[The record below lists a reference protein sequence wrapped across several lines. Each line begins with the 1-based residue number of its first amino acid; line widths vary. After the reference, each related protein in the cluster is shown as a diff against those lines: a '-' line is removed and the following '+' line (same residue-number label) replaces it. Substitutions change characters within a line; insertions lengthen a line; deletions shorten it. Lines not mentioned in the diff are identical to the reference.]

1 MPLNSSLEKIHYKF
15 GLTCKRGLNINLF
28 VFIAGIID
36 NPLDSLF
43 TYGEN
48 GGWSTFYK
56 PDFVQTE
63 FPNSEIE
70 DKAHE
75 VH

>member
-1 MPLNSSLEKIHYKF
+1 M
-15 GLTCKRGLNINLF
+15 LF
-28 VFIAGIID
+28 VLIAGIID
-36 NPLDSLF
+36 NPLNSLF

-48 GGWSTFYK
+48 GGWNTFYK
-56 PDFVQTE
+56 PDFVPLFETE

-75 VH
+75 GH